1 MQNALTSGDYEEI
14 FCGKRQNCIL
24 AYAEADEGQ
33 KGL

>member
-1 MQNALTSGDYEEI
+1 MSGDYEEI
-14 FCGKRQNCIL
+14 FCGKRQNCIP